1 MDETPGAHAQT
12 YRIWDLAN
20 NVGYL
25 MALVLTTLSVFNSEF
40 FQTYLRAHGYLTLP
54 LAAAFV
60 LLTACIARRIA
71 QLSGLHPVV
80 PRLPA
85 TLN

>member
-71 QLSGLHPVV
+71 QLSGLQPVV